1 MEGFLTLAFALS
13 IGLAFGYNLTTRA
26 PDEGYDIWD
35 LLVWVPAVLLVMLF
49 NFLDST
55 RYFEF

>member
-13 IGLAFGYNLTTRA
+13 IGLALGYNLKTRA
-26 PDEGYDIWD
+26 PDEGYDILD
-35 LLVWVPAVLLVMLF
+35 LLVWVPAVLIVMLF

-55 RYFEF
+55 SNFDF